1 MPTTLNFLSTNYMA
15 LALLVIAFLVLIVL
29 WLVQRRKDNFD
40 LRWVI
45 ADEQTKQPS
54 IHKVGQL
61 TALIMSTWL
70 LVYLTLHDK
79 MDGTYF
85 TTYMA
90 IWAGAQVANKYLST
104 RDRDERSDPSV
115 EVKAPEDPASASASE
130 GPQDWTRR

>member
-1 MPTTLNFLSTNYMA
+1 MITTVKFLEVNSMSIALMLIAA
-15 LALLVIAFLVLIVL
+15 LALSILWIV
-29 WLVQRRKDNFD
+29 QKRRDNFD
-40 LRWVI
+40 LRWII

-104 RDRDERSDPSV
+104 KDKEAEKPDLSIAV
-115 EVKAPEDPASASASE
+115 TAPTDPASAPSDPA
-130 GPQDWTRR
+130 DWTRK

>member
-1 MPTTLNFLSTNYMA
+1 MSITDMSKFVEQNSMSVALLVLA
-15 LALLVIAFLVLIVL
+15 VLALLVL
-29 WLVQRRKDNFD
+29 WIIQRRNDNFD

-61 TALIMSTWL
+61 TALVMSTWL

-90 IWAGAQVANKYLST
+90 IWAGAQVANKWLTSKDGDKTDQNAPTDPTSEST
-104 RDRDERSDPSV
+104 P
-115 EVKAPEDPASASASE
+115 K
-130 GPQDWTRR
+130 DWTRQ